1 MVAPPVSIKYV
12 MNRLNQG
19 PHYFRLLHCPLIV
32 LISLFITSLAPA
44 QQLAFPGAEGFGR
57 FASGGRGGNI
67 YHVTNLLDSGKGS
80 FRDAVSQPKRTVVF
94 DVAGLIKI
102 GAKVSV
108 AADITIAG
116 QTAPGEGITVYGN
129 GVSFSSNSIVR
140 YLRFRGS
147 INMSRGA
154 CTVVADSLENIIFDH
169 ISIEWGR
176 WDNLHIK
183 KSKNVTLQYCLI
195 GEGIDPQRFGALLEG
210 PEDITIHHCLWTG
223 NQSRNPKAKAKI
235 EFINNVIYNW
245 GKSGF
250 VGGHSSADHYQDL
263 VGNYFIAGPSS
274 TDNFLSMFT
283 ATDHVYHQGNYA
295 DLNKDGKLDGRLITD
310 EDFTK
315 ENATLLKEPTLLS
328 KSNVKVHP
336 AAEACTLVMKEAGAS
351 LKRDVI
357 DLRIIGYLESMG
369 KSGQIFNTEADAGG
383 QSLVKEIHSNIKDA
397 DHDGMP
403 DKWESHMGLN
413 AKSAADATDL
423 NASGYSN
430 LEEYINSLTTKQTN
444 QTTK

>member
-1 MVAPPVSIKYV
+1 

-19 PHYFRLLHCPLIV
+19 PRYFPLFRCLLFV

-94 DVAGLIKI
+94 DVSGMIKI
-102 GAKVSV
+102 SAKISA

-129 GVSFSSNSIVR
+129 GVSFSSNSIIR

-147 INMSRGA
+147 IDMSRGA
-154 CTVVADSLENIIFDH
+154 CTVVADSLDNIIFDH

-274 TDNFLSMFT
+274 TDSFLSMFT

-295 DLNKDGKLDGRLITD
+295 DLNKDGQLNGRLITD
-310 EDFTK
+310 DDFTK

-328 KSNVKVHP
+328 KSNVKAST
-336 AAEACTLVMKEAGAS
+336 AAEACKVVMKEAGAS
-351 LKRDVI
+351 LIRDAI
-357 DLRIIGYLESMG
+357 DLRIIGYLESLG

-383 QSLVKEIHSNIKDA
+383 QTPVKEIHSKIKDT
-397 DHDGMP
+397 DHDGIP
-403 DKWESHMGLN
+403 DEWENRMRLN
-413 AKSAADATDL
+413 VKDAADAVAL
-423 NASGYSN
+423 NKSGYSH
-430 LEEYINSLTTKQTN
+430 LEEYINSLTTKKTN